1 MTATAAE
8 TRARLAGPV
17 AARDGGARA
26 VLALLPLA
34 VATLAALAAGLAG
47 VHARGLIGTPLEPF
61 AFGYFVERFPLAP
74 FLVVYAAA
82 RVVLLAVI
90 PPGPSRFL
98 RLPPLPVALA
108 LVLAASLWPTFGG
121 LVIRA
126 AYFTGGMAF
135 LQGTPLPIAY
145 PVGALVS
152 AGVFAAALG
161 LAAWIARARATLGL
175 RAALGGLTRLVA
187 LWFAALV
194 VAAPTALGLPVG
206 DWPTWPLT
214 APQSLAATALVALAL
229 LPHAA
234 IVWRSGR

>member
-1 MTATAAE
+1 MAVE
-8 TRARLAGPV
+8 TRAPLDGPV
-17 AARDGGARA
+17 AGDDGAART

-34 VATLAALAAGLAG
+34 LAALCALAAGLGG

-74 FLVVYAAA
+74 FLVVYAVA
-82 RVVLLAVI
+82 RLVLLALI

-98 RLPPLPVALA
+98 RLALLPIALA

-126 AYFTGGMAF
+126 AWFTGGMAF
-135 LQGTPLPIAY
+135 LQGTPLAIAY

-152 AGVFAAALG
+152 AGVFAAAVG

-175 RAALGGLTRLVA
+175 RAALGGLARLLA

-194 VAAPTALGLPVG
+194 VAAPAALGMPLG
-206 DWPTWPLT
+206 GWPTWPLD
-214 APQSLAATALVALAL
+214 PLESLAATALVALAL
-229 LPHAA
+229 APHAA
-234 IVWRSGR
+234 LVARSGR